1 MDAKERD
8 LPFRQIHRK
17 MISILRH
24 LVERE
29 LTDQIRSGS
38 VTDDTVGLQLHWSII
53 EEFGGAR
60 QYLSNERNTI
70 VRFHGFDLD
79 IHIHITGA
87 EQQLTRRR
95 SHAAD
100 TRQHRLVKRVKN
112 EGSNELTQASD
123 LGLHHRLEQID
134 SPLDKVSGGFERRI
148 FSKPSDQSLEFLLYI
163 RALRASCQVGLQCRL
178 FDIRG
183 LTIHVID

>member
-53 EEFGGAR
+53 KEFGSAR
-60 QYLSNERNTI
+60 QYLSYKGDAI
-70 VRFHGFDLD
+70 VRFHRLDLHINVD
-79 IHIHITGA
+79 IAGT
-87 EQQLTRRR
+87 EQQLSRGG
-95 SHAAD
+95 SDAAHA
-100 TRQHRLVKRVKN
+100 
-112 EGSNELTQASD
+112 G
-123 LGLHHRLEQID
+123 HHRLFI
-134 SPLDKVSGGFERRI
+134 RI
-148 FSKPSDQSLEFLLYI
+148 EDQ
-163 RALRASCQVGLQCRL
+163 G
-178 FDIRG
+178 
-183 LTIHVID
+183 